1 MDPVRE
7 IIGSKKEEELDN
19 HIKLMRTSSREAG
32 VRTEA
37 KSMAVTWDQRG
48 SPGQWANNTGGNKPH
63 LGGEWG

>member
-37 KSMAVTWDQRG
+37 KSVAVISDMG
-48 SPGQWANNTGGNKPH
+48 SERKPWTM
-63 LGGEWG
+63 GK